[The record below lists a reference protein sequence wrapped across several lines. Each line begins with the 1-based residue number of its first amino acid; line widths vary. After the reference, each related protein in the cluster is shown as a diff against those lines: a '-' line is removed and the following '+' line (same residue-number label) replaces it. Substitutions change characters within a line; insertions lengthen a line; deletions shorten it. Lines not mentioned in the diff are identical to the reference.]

1 FGTEGYETI
10 RLVKDLVGQQVRVT
24 KEAKTPRATWAYIEV
39 SGTNIVGW
47 IDIKGIELVETI
59 LTEKENKYEGKLS
72 RKNDGINTKRYGV
85 DGYKNKRIVG
95 DLVGKRV
102 RVTKE
107 AVTPRATWSYVE
119 VVGTDVSGWIDKKG
133 LTIDTI
139 TSQKEVLYD
148 AKLLRATDGINT
160 KPFGT
165 EGYETIRLVKDLVG
179 RQIRVTKEAKT
190 PRATWAYVEV
200 SGTNIAGWIDIKG
213 IKRSEEHTSE

>member
-1 FGTEGYETI
+1 VTPRATWVYIHVPGSDVSGWVDKAGFTIDTITSQKKVSYDAKLLRATDGINTKPYGIEGYETI

-24 KEAKTPRATWAYIEV
+24 KEAVTPKATWAYIEV
-39 SGTNIVGW
+39 SGTDITGW

-59 LTEKENKYEGKLS
+59 LSEKEIKYEGKLS
-72 RKNDGINTKRYGV
+72 RKNDGINTKPYGV
-85 DGYKNKRIVG
+85 DGYKTKRLVG

-139 TSQKEVLYD
+139 TSQ
-148 AKLLRATDGINT
+148 
-160 KPFGT
+160 
-165 EGYETIRLVKDLVG
+165 
-179 RQIRVTKEAKT
+179 
-190 PRATWAYVEV
+190 
-200 SGTNIAGWIDIKG
+200 
-213 IKRSEEHTSE
+213 